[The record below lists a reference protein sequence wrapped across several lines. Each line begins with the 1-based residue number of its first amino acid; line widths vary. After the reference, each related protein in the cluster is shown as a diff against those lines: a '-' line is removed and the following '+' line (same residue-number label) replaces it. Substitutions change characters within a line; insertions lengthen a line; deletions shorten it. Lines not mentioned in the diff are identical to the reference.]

1 MGTVGNPIQLLKS
14 YPIADQVDDIAS
26 ADPPAYL
33 HRLFAEAVSEKSL
46 SLARVQQIA
55 VCAMVVDAVNSGRE
69 YPGLEPELMADWREH
84 LGPDMAKL
92 KAPAAQALRASLAP
106 GSAPGDAIQAAEL
119 KALIER
125 LEAPP

>member
-14 YPIADQVDDIAS
+14 YPIADQLDDIAS
-26 ADPPAYL
+26 AAPPAYL
-33 HRLFAEAVSEKSL
+33 HRLFAEAVAEKGL

-69 YPGLEPELMADWREH
+69 YPGLEPELMSDWREH
-84 LGPDMAKL
+84 LGADMAKL
-92 KAPAAQALRASLAP
+92 KAPAVQALRASLAP
-106 GSAPGDAIQAAEL
+106 GSAPADAIEVAEL

-125 LEAPP
+125 LEAP